1 MLKKTVV
8 SLVIGASLLGGV
20 VAVGTAYAATPTSTT
35 ATSSTTATHTA
46 RAWLRSHRKEIR
58 KAGIAVSAKTIGVTP
73 KVLVSDLRADK
84 SVADVASEH
93 GVSTATVVTA
103 LVKDADAK
111 VSQAETDH
119 KLTAAQATK
128 IEALLPAR
136 ITKAVDRTH

>member
-1 MLKKTVV
+1 
-8 SLVIGASLLGGV
+8 LGGV
-20 VAVGTAYAATPTSTT
+20 AAAGTAYAATPT
-35 ATSSTTATHTA
+35 AASSTTATHTA

-58 KAGIAVSAKTIGVTP
+58 KAGIAVSARTIGVTP
-73 KVLVSDLRADK
+73 KVLVSDLRANK
-84 SVADVASEH
+84 SVADVATEH

-119 KLTAAQATK
+119 KLTAARATK

>member
-20 VAVGTAYAATPTSTT
+20 AAAGTAYAATPTSAT
-35 ATSSTTATHTA
+35 ATRTA

-84 SVADVASEH
+84 SVADVATEH

>member
-20 VAVGTAYAATPTSTT
+20 AAAGTAYAATPTS
-35 ATSSTTATHTA
+35 ATATHTA

-84 SVADVASEH
+84 SVADVATEH